1 MRKLFAGIA
10 AALLI
15 GGCDAPPTTY
25 PGPWRDDGPV
35 FGEIAKAIAQQRLT
49 GCGEFYYKLAG
60 GSADP
65 GEALVYCTDDG
76 EGWTAYLVFYRT
88 GKVLRVDG
96 DHAPPY

>member
-25 PGPWRDDGPV
+25 PGPWQDDGPV
-35 FGEIAKAIAQQRLT
+35 FMEIAKAFAQKRLT

-60 GSADP
+60 GSTDP
-65 GEALVYCTDDG
+65 GEALVYCTADG
-76 EGWTAYLVFYRT
+76 KTWKAYLVFYRT
-88 GKVLRVDG
+88 GKVMPTAVED
-96 DHAPPY
+96 APPY